1 MGTIG
6 RDAVVLIDDGTPT
19 EIQNI
24 LSADLNNSMDLAD
37 DTTNDSAGNKEN
49 CYADKQSVLDVTAKY
64 AESGGLEKVFDEYF
78 TDQAGVTITFR
89 PTGTGVGKD
98 EFVFSAKVSSLNVST
113 TTGETIEV
121 SMTFESSGAITYQ
134 AQT

>member
-1 MGTIG
+1 
-6 RDAVVLIDDGTPT
+6 
-19 EIQNI
+19 
-24 LSADLNNSMDLAD
+24 
-37 DTTNDSAGNKEN
+37 
-49 CYADKQSVLDVTAKY
+49 
-64 AESGGLEKVFDEYF
+64 
-78 TDQAGVTITFR
+78 VTITFR